1 MTSTLN
7 TVTGTVNGLLGSV
20 TNVASRVGSVGL
32 RRITGNLTKSLPVS
46 ANVCLPVVGC
56 L

>member
-1 MTSTLN
+1 
-7 TVTGTVNGLLGSV
+7 VTGTVNSLLGSV
-20 TNVASRVGSVGL
+20 TSSLPVQLPQISDV
-32 RRITGNLTKSLPVS
+32 TGNLTKSLPVS